1 MTMEYRSLGRTGVQ
15 VSTLCLGAMTFGGKS
30 DQAEATRM
38 VDRFLDVGGN
48 FVDTANVY
56 QRGVSEEM
64 TGRALAGGKR
74 DRVVLATKVHGA
86 MDDNDHNMQ
95 GNHRRNIIQACDASL
110 RRLGT
115 DYIDLYQIHRPQ
127 SSVPIDETLRA
138 LDDLIHAG
146 KVRYVGTS
154 TYAAWQL
161 MEAWMVAKERGLN
174 HFISEQ
180 PPYHLLDRRVER
192 ELIPF
197 CQTYGVAVI
206 PWSPLA
212 GGKLTGKYQRGQA
225 APSNAR
231 EKPED
236 FSEGTWRVLEGL
248 KRLCTEKG
256 CSMTAFALAWLNA
269 QPGVTSPIIGANSVA
284 QLEENLA
291 AGDVIITAEDKERV
305 DALIPPG
312 THTEDYYRADFGPH
326 PYR

>member
-1 MTMEYRSLGRTGVQ
+1 MQYRSLGRTGVQ
-15 VSTLCLGAMTFGGKS
+15 VSTLCLGTMTFGGKT

-38 VDRFLDVGGN
+38 VDRFLEAGGN

-56 QRGVSEEM
+56 SRGVSEEL
-64 TGRALAGGKR
+64 TGKALAGGKR
-74 DRVVLATKVHGA
+74 NRVVLATKAHGK
-86 MDDNDHNMQ
+86 MDDQDPNAQ
-95 GNHRRNIIQACDASL
+95 GNHRFNLMRACEDSL

-115 DYIDLYQIHRPQ
+115 DHIDLYQIHRPQ

-146 KVRYVGTS
+146 KVRYIGTS

-161 MEAWMVAKERGLN
+161 VEAHYVAKELGLN
-174 HFISEQ
+174 RFVSEQ

-192 ELIPF
+192 ELLPF
-197 CQTYGVAVI
+197 CRTFGVGVI

-212 GGKLTGKYQRGQA
+212 GGKLTGKYRRDKP
-225 APSNAR
+225 APEGTR
-231 EKPED
+231 EHPER

-248 KRLCTEKG
+248 AALCQEKG

-291 AGDVIITAEDKERV
+291 EGDVTITEEDKKRV
-305 DALIPPG
+305 DDLIPTG
-312 THTEDYYRADFGPH
+312 THTEDYYRADWGPH
-326 PYR
+326 PHRV